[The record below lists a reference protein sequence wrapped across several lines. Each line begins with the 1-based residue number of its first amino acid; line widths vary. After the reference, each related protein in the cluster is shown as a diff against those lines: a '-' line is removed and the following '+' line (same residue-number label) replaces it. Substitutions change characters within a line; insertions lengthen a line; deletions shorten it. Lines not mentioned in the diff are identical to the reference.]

1 MGGPQSIRGYR
12 QNQNTGDAGIQGSVE
27 FQLPVLRNE
36 DGLAIVKLFPFL
48 EAGSVWNN
56 RTANPTPQTLFGV
69 GLGAQ
74 YQPFKNLSFRVDFG
88 IPLVNAN
95 NPGSNLQDS
104 GIYFTVNGNF

>member
-1 MGGPQSIRGYR
+1 MEVHHHSHHPKKWKEYVTEFLMLFLAVSMG
-12 QNQNTGDAGIQGSVE
+12 
-27 FQLPVLRNE
+27 F
-36 DGLAIVKLFPFL
+36 
-48 EAGSVWNN
+48 VWNT
-56 RTANPTPQTLFGV
+56 RATNPTPQTLFGV

-74 YQPFKNLSFRVDFG
+74 YQPYKNLSFRIDFG